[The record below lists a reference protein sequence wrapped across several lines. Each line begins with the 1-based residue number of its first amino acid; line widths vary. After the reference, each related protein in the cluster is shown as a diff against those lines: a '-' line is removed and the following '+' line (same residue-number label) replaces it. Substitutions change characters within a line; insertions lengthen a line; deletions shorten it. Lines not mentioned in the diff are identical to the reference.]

1 MICAECPFALLCYAG
16 RLDAKGGGVTLCV
29 KCGELTTMVEN
40 TSYRFK
46 CERRPLIP
54 EYVNAYRLKRA
65 AAHKSFPQKKY
76 IDTLLVEDPGPGLID
91 KLCLS
96 HCLRCTNNAAMNKV
110 FGTIVALD
118 ELAKAKEEGGQ
129 HAFEIAGGVSRKPG
143 T

>member
-1 MICAECPFALLCYAG
+1 MTCDKCPFSLLCYAG
-16 RLDAKGGGVTLCV
+16 RLDAKGGVTLCV

-54 EYVNAYRLKRA
+54 EYVNAYRRKRA
-65 AAHKSFPQKKY
+65 AAHKSYPQKTY
-76 IDTLLVEDPGPGLID
+76 IPTVLVEDPGPGLQD
-91 KLCLS
+91 KLALS
-96 HCLRCTNNAAMNKV
+96 HCVGCTDNATMKKI

-118 ELAKAKEEGGQ
+118 ELAKAKEESGQ
-129 HAFEIAGGVSRKPG
+129 HAFEIAGGVSRK